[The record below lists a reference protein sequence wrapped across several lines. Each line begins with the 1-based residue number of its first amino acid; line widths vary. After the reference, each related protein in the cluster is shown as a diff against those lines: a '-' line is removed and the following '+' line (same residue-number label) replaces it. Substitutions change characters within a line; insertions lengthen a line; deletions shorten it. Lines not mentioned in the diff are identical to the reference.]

1 MNRKWIVCSAA
12 AVLTLAAALAWA
24 VAKPHAGQAAPL
36 VQPSLAA
43 SMPPGASLILEA
55 KDLSSLLAEW
65 NSSPEKR
72 QWLKSDNFEVFSR
85 SRVLL
90 RLAEAQQ
97 QFAAAGGVPP
107 DMAFLSQAAGKESI
121 LGIYD
126 IGKLEIL
133 YITRLPSAGA
143 MQSALYQARA
153 KFEPRTAAGA
163 PFFIHTDK
171 ESGRVVAFAIA
182 GDNLLLATR
191 EDLLARALELLPGGP
206 NPKAAAPNVTGED
219 WYSQSIS
226 SAGEP
231 GDLRMVLNMEK
242 IVDAPQFRSYWIQ
255 HNVPEMR
262 QYSAAISDLY
272 RSGSVYREERVLL
285 RKSASPSPAKPD
297 PATAAK
303 PEDSNKS
310 VPAVRPTPTP
320 EGMQAVADLLRLV
333 PDDAGVYRA
342 SANPAAVPDDDEV
355 LALLQE
361 KILSPQPTPAFAQN
375 LAPGVNLTGGEVG
388 ASADLET
395 RIDQPPPDRPASP
408 NDSDKEGLTALR
420 HALESANV
428 QAMLSLESTHAVAES
443 SFIEIHSAV
452 VLAAASDWDANSVYA
467 ALAAAVNHSTT
478 TQHLG
483 ASWKKAGKAPDDYSE
498 LDGLL
503 PLRVA
508 FRGKLLIASG
518 DAETIAAILARLKTH
533 SSASPASY
541 AAGFHHAAERKNF
554 IRLTSVLDRV
564 FSPDSYPGG
573 AVTSSYDPGGDS
585 PLDSS
590 TIPTNWRTTPGAPQP
605 GDEPAF
611 FSGNIAS
618 LSRVLSALDSES
630 IVIRD
635 SPAKTFETV
644 IYRWK

>member
-1 MNRKWIVCSAA
+1 MNRKWIAFSATA
-12 AVLTLAAALAWA
+12 AIALAAALAWA
-24 VAKPHAGQAAPL
+24 AAKPQAAPAAPSL
-36 VQPSLAA
+36 QASLAA

-65 NSSPEKR
+65 NASPEKR
-72 QWLKSDNFEVFSR
+72 QWLKSDNFEAFSR

-107 DMAFLSQAAGKESI
+107 DMTFLSQAAGKESV

-126 IGKLEIL
+126 IGKLEFL

-143 MQSALYQARA
+143 MQSALYQSRA
-153 KFEPRTAAGA
+153 KFEPRNAAGT

-171 ESGRVVAFAIA
+171 VSSRVVAFAIS

-191 EDLLARALELLPGGP
+191 EDLLARALELLTAVP
-206 NPKAAAPNVTGED
+206 NPKILAPNITGEA

-226 SAGEP
+226 SAGQP
-231 GDLRMVLNMEK
+231 GDLRMILNMEK
-242 IVDAPQFRSYWIQ
+242 IVAAPQFRSYWIQ

-272 RSGSVYREERVLL
+272 RSGNIYREERVLL
-285 RKSASPSPAKPD
+285 RKSTSPSPAKPV
-297 PATAAK
+297 PAAAGA
-303 PEDSNKS
+303 PPDLAKS
-310 VPAVRPTPTP
+310 VPAARPAPTP

-333 PDDAGVYRA
+333 PDGAAVYRA
-342 SANPAAVPDDDEV
+342 SANPNAVPEDNEI
-355 LALLQE
+355 LALLQD
-361 KILSPQPTPAFAQN
+361 KILSPQPTLAFVQN
-375 LAPGVNLTGGEVG
+375 LAPTLNLTGGEVG
-388 ASADLET
+388 ASVDLET
-395 RIDQPPPDRPASP
+395 RIDQPPPDRSASP
-408 NDSDKEGLTALR
+408 NDSDKDGLSALR
-420 HALESANV
+420 HTLESVNV
-428 QAMLSLESTHAVAES
+428 QATLSLESTRANAES

-452 VLAAASDWDANSVYA
+452 VLSAASDWDANSVFPA
-467 ALAAAVNHSTT
+467 FTVAIAHSNT

-483 ASWKKAGKAPDDYSE
+483 VSWKKAGIAPNDYSE

-508 FRGKLLIASG
+508 LRGNLLIASD
-518 DAETIAAILARLKTH
+518 DAETIAAILARMKTLPG
-533 SSASPASY
+533 ASPASF

-554 IRLTSVLDRV
+554 TRLTSVLDRV
-564 FSPDSYPGG
+564 PSPESPS
-573 AVTSSYDPGGDS
+573 VTSSVQSGSDS
-585 PLDSS
+585 PFDSNA
-590 TIPTNWRTTPGAPQP
+590 IPMNWQTPPGAPQS
-605 GDEPAF
+605 GDEPAY
-611 FSGNIAS
+611 FSGNLAS
-618 LSRVLSALDSES
+618 LSRALSALDSVS

-635 SPAKTFETV
+635 SPTKTLETV

>member
-1 MNRKWIVCSAA
+1 MNRKRIACCTSAVVLLAALFVWAA
-12 AVLTLAAALAWA
+12 AKPQVGPAPAPA
-24 VAKPHAGQAAPL
+24 V
-36 VQPSLAA
+36 PSLVALMPSGAA
-43 SMPPGASLILEA
+43 LILEA
-55 KDLSSLLAEW
+55 KDLSSLLVEW
-65 NSSPEKR
+65 NASPEKR
-72 QWLKSDNFEVFSR
+72 QWLKSDNFEAFSR

-107 DMAFLSQAAGKESI
+107 DMTFLSQAAGKESV

-126 IGKLEIL
+126 VGKLEFL
-133 YITRLPSAGA
+133 YVTRLPSAGA
-143 MQSALYQARA
+143 MQSALYQART

-171 ESGRVVAFAIA
+171 ESGRVVAFAFV

-191 EDLLARALELLPGGP
+191 ENLLVGALELLAGGNGAKITGP
-206 NPKAAAPNVTGED
+206 NITDES
-219 WYSQSIS
+219 WYAQSVS

-242 IVDAPQFRSYWIQ
+242 IIAAPQFRSYWIQ
-255 HNVPEMR
+255 HNMPEMR

-272 RSGSVYREERVLL
+272 RSGNVYREERILL
-285 RKSASPSPAKPD
+285 RKSPSPVKPD
-297 PATAAK
+297 PASAGAPADLDKSAPAA
-303 PEDSNKS
+303 
-310 VPAVRPTPTP
+310 RHTPTP

-333 PDDAGVYRA
+333 PDDAAVYRA
-342 SANPAAVPDDDEV
+342 SANPAAVPEDDEV
-355 LALLQE
+355 LALVRE
-361 KILSPQPTPAFAQN
+361 KILSPQPTLAFAQN
-375 LAPGVNLTGGEVG
+375 LAPAVNLTGGVVG

-408 NDSDKEGLTALR
+408 SESDRDGLTALR

-428 QAMLSLESTHAVAES
+428 QAMLSLESTHASAES
-443 SFIEIHSAV
+443 SFIEFHSAV
-452 VLAAASDWDANSVYA
+452 VLAAASDWDANSIYA
-467 ALAAAVNHSTT
+467 ALAAAVDHSTT

-483 ASWKKAGKAPDDYSE
+483 ASWKKAGKAPNDYSE

-508 FRGKLLIASG
+508 FRGKLLIASD
-518 DAETIAAILARLKTH
+518 DAETIAAILARLKNIP
-533 SSASPASY
+533 SAPPASF

-564 FSPDSYPGG
+564 SSSNSYSGG
-573 AVTSSYDPGGDS
+573 AVNSSYDPGNS
-585 PLDSS
+585 SQLDSS
-590 TIPTNWRTTPGAPQP
+590 AIPTNWQVPTGAPQP

-611 FSGNIAS
+611 FSRNLAS
-618 LSRVLSALDSES
+618 LSRVLSAFDSES

-635 SPAKTFETV
+635 SPSKTLETV